1 MAISTNPKPTIYRNL
16 YENTG
21 PVARICHT
29 VISDMLVV
37 FTITPTPSVRLF
49 YVSHRTVLFIIG
61 QGFIANNYTLIKC
74 GNLKVLCRKIKQV
87 RFCIFLEKKLCFI
100 VIYSEYIHTAELYLL
115 SITI

>member
-21 PVARICHT
+21 PVARICDS

-37 FTITPTPSVRLF
+37 FTMHLLHQHVFSM
-49 YVSHRTVLFIIG
+49 SHRTVCFIIG
-61 QGFIANNYTLIKC
+61 QGFIVNNYTLNKS

-87 RFCIFLEKKLCFI
+87 RFRIFLGKELCFI